1 MKGLIVALLS
11 AASLMFSSCL
21 GCNGCV
27 IALDSCDED
36 HTDGVCDMCNSE
48 ILVEQISDNLEICEN
63 CMGRYGETSGCDA
76 CF

>member
-11 AASLMFSSCL
+11 AVSLMFSSCL
-21 GCNGCV
+21 GCNGCL

-36 HTDGVCDMCNSE
+36 HTDGYCDMCGGE
-48 ILVEQISDNLEICEN
+48 YGVEQITDSLEACDR
-63 CMGRYGETSGCDA
+63 CRADYGSTSGCDA